1 MSWDLIL
8 ASPTDD
14 VTMSQFFFL
23 ARVTQA
29 RRDISCLKPVSC
41 LMPGA
46 HVGPPPR
53 RSQPCLSQAPD
64 SSGITHA
71 RTVSRAHARLHVRTY
86 GGTHSLT
93 HGGTYARMHGF
104 TYARTVARMHTR
116 WHVHTVA
123 RTHAR
128 THGGTYIRTVA
139 RTHASTPPP
148 PLHAHLSWQHKLAQT
163 NSPLFFVAF
172 HQIMIFFLTFG
183 PIAIY
188 LTVSPW
194 SSSGTFSVFLEPT
207 LSQL

>member
-1 MSWDLIL
+1 MTSRCHK
-8 ASPTDD
+8 
-14 VTMSQFFFL
+14 FFFL

-163 NSPLFFVAF
+163 NSSLFFVAF
-172 HQIMIFFLTFG
+172 HQIMIFF
-183 PIAIY
+183 
-188 LTVSPW
+188 
-194 SSSGTFSVFLEPT
+194 FSHLVL
-207 LSQL
+207 